1 MAHYHFIGIGGTGLS
16 PIARVLLERGQ
27 QVSGSDLILSPSA
40 QELRNM
46 GVVVSIGHNAA
57 NINNADMIIR
67 SSAIPDTNVEVAA
80 GKAAGIPVIKRVD
93 FLAELTAG
101 KKVIAVAGT
110 HGKTTTTAM
119 IAWCM
124 SQSGLDPSFVIGG
137 ISKDL
142 GKNAHAGTGDYF
154 VIEADEYDGMFLGL
168 KPDILIITI
177 IEHDHPDCFPTP
189 ESYFDAFRKLT
200 GLINPGGLLIADGDH
215 PGVRRLLDASDPS
228 LHKITYGAIQSA
240 DYMIENVTH
249 SSGCGVSFDL
259 RSSSSGPDPLLL
271 QNITLS
277 IPGNHNAHNAAAVLI
292 AAHRLGL
299 PLEKSIA
306 ALERYSGTGRRYDLI
321 GTANGVSIINDYAH
335 HPTEIRATLSAAR
348 CQYPDRQIWVVW
360 QPHTYSRTRELINDF
375 KDAFNDCDHVIV
387 TEIYASREKKQDYS
401 SREVV
406 KLMRHP
412 DARQIAELK
421 DVSDYLIDHLK
432 PGDVL
437 LVLSAGDADLISEN
451 VMDALK
457 TREEN
462 WQ

>member
-16 PIARVLLERGQ
+16 PIARVLLERGH

-40 QELRNM
+40 QELRDM
-46 GVVVSIGHNAA
+46 GIIVSIGHDAA
-57 NINNADMIIR
+57 NINNADVIIR
-67 SSAIPDTNVEVAA
+67 SSAIPDANVEVVA

-93 FLAELTAG
+93 FLTELTAG

-119 IAWCM
+119 IAWCL
-124 SQSGLDPSFVIGG
+124 SQIGLDPSYVIGG
-137 ISKDL
+137 ISKNL
-142 GKNAHAGTGDYF
+142 GKNAHAGSGDYF

-168 KPDILIITI
+168 KPDVLIVTI
-177 IEHDHPDCFPTP
+177 VEHDHPDCYPTL
-189 ESYFDAFRKLT
+189 ESYFDAFRKLI
-200 GLINPGGLLIADGDH
+200 GLIKPGGLLIADGDQ

-228 LHKITYGAIQSA
+228 LQKITYGTGGSA
-240 DYMIENVTH
+240 DYLIENVRH

-259 RSSSSGPDPLLL
+259 RSSSSGTDHLLV
-271 QNITLS
+271 QNITLPL
-277 IPGNHNAHNAAAVLI
+277 PGIHNAHNAAAVLV
-292 AAHRLGL
+292 AAHHLGL
-299 PLEKSIA
+299 SLEKSIA
-306 ALERYSGTGRRYDLI
+306 SLEKYSGTGRRYDLQGI
-321 GTANGVSIINDYAH
+321 TNGITVIDDYAH

-348 CQYPDRQIWVVW
+348 CQYPDRQIWAIW

-375 KDAFNDCDHVIV
+375 KDAFSDCDHVIV

-401 SREVV
+401 STEVV

-421 DVSDYLIDHLK
+421 DVSTYLIDNLK

-437 LVLSAGDADLISEN
+437 LVLSAGDADLISKN

-462 WQ
+462 RQ